1 MNEMNHTVPRR
12 VVMVTGA
19 TQYTGFAI
27 AELFAKRGF
36 DVCVTSRDYAKAEKA
51 VERLSRIVPEA
62 RYLPVQMDPPNVDET
77 TAAFEK
83 VREFFGRLDVF
94 VANACSA
101 CRFKSILSTTEED
114 FDSIVNANLKGYFFG
129 TQAAAKL
136 MIETGITGSIVLIGS
151 VHSRGALPNR
161 IPYAI
166 SKGGIEVMTRNCAY
180 ELGKY
185 GIRVNCLVAGAI
197 VNDKFLEQTEEEK
210 ERRRANW
217 PLGRESYPE
226 DMAKSAFFLASDDAR
241 TITGTSLV
249 VDSGVT
255 ACLLQ
260 YQKDWEGIG

>member
-1 MNEMNHTVPRR
+1 MESSIVRP
-12 VVMVTGA
+12 VAMVTGA
-19 TQYTGFAI
+19 TQYTGFAT
-27 AELFAKRGF
+27 AKLFAQRGY
-36 DVCVTSRDYAKAEKA
+36 DVCVTSRGIAKAQDA
-51 VERLSRIVPEA
+51 AQRLSAAVPEA
-62 RYLPVQMDPPNVDET
+62 RFLPVQMDPPNVEQT
-77 TAAFEK
+77 AAAFET
-83 VREFFGRLDVF
+83 VRNAFGKIDVF
-94 VANACSA
+94 VANACAA

-136 MIETGITGSIVLIGS
+136 MIQTGTKGSIVLIGS

-210 ERRRANW
+210 EKRRANW
-217 PLGRESYPE
+217 PLGKESYPE
-226 DMAKSAFFLASDDAR
+226 DIAKSVYFLSSSEAA

-249 VDSGVT
+249 VDSGVS

-260 YQKDWEGIG
+260 YHKDWENIG

>member
-1 MNEMNHTVPRR
+1 MYQALYRKWRPRTFDD
-12 VVMVTGA
+12 VVGQSHITDTLKQQVAG
-19 TQYTGFAI
+19 
-27 AELFAKRGF
+27 
-36 DVCVTSRDYAKAEKA
+36 D
-51 VERLSRIVPEA
+51 RLSHAYLFTGTRGTGKTTCAKILA
-62 RYLPVQMDPPNVDET
+62 RAVCCEHPVNGSPC
-77 TAAFEK
+77 
-83 VREFFGRLDVF
+83 
-94 VANACSA
+94 NACAA

-136 MIETGITGSIVLIGS
+136 MIQTGTKGSIVLIGS

-210 ERRRANW
+210 EKRRANW
-217 PLGRESYPE
+217 PLGKESYPE
-226 DMAKSAFFLASDDAR
+226 DIAKSVYFLSSSEAA

-249 VDSGVT
+249 VDSGVS

-260 YQKDWEGIG
+260 YHKDWENIG